1 MSLSDQIKAKTEEIR
16 KLPKIDFKELKY
28 KKILQRIDQIEQDMI
43 DLTHDYQT
51 EFDHINQFMGC
62 LCDKLKEL
70 QTQLES
76 LANSTKNRSG

>member
-43 DLTHDYQT
+43 DLTHDYQA
-51 EFDHINQFMGC
+51 EFEKQNEFMGC

-76 LANSTKNRSG
+76 LANTTKNRSG